1 MNRFRWT
8 LNEEKLLVEMVN
20 ITCEKQTG
28 RIDWKLMMP
37 IGNHTLAAMETRW
50 HKNLK
55 PEYTWN
61 GTQYL
66 LTEQTVSQGYRTR
79 REDVQ
84 EYLKENPNEKPKV
97 IAEKLGLN
105 INTVYSARR
114 EAALKSI
121 GSDAT
126 NTTTLSKRK
135 NAVKTPQIK
144 RVKVS
149 RSFLWGAIKYERYE

>member
-1 MNRFRWT
+1 MSRYRWT
-8 LNEEKLLVEMVN
+8 LNEEKLLAEMVN
-20 ITCEKQTG
+20 LTCEKQTG
-28 RIDWKLMMP
+28 RIDWSLMRT
-37 IGNHTLAAMETRW
+37 IGNHTIVAMETRW

-55 PEYTWN
+55 PEYTFN
-61 GTQYL
+61 GSQYL
-66 LTEQTVSQGYRTR
+66 LTDQTASQGYRTR

-84 EYLKENPNEKPKV
+84 QYLKDNPNEKPKV

-114 EAALKSI
+114 QAALKSV
-121 GSDAT
+121 GNAT
-126 NTTTLSKRK
+126 SNTTTLSKPK
-135 NAVKTPQIK
+135 KVTKTPQIK